1 MAALLTILIQTS
13 PIPSHPSTA
22 LLEALFRSF
31 DRHIKEIRC
40 LAKIYILCDGYEE
53 VEDDDVDGRSS
64 DKKRKDGTKRGR
76 VSRDAADRYREHLK
90 RLRAK
95 LDQPP
100 FAAAPSS
107 SCGDTWDVEMVELP
121 ERHGSACAIKAAF
134 DMGLVTTPF
143 VMVAQHDN
151 FFVSEIALPSILEAM
166 THNEWIKCMHFLSTA
181 TFDYVKKSR
190 RRYGIDLEPF
200 VRHDVDNLDGSLI
213 PLLFW
218 YGRTAI
224 ARTDYYTHFVLKEER
239 TLRVGDHLEE
249 LLGVNQLRDIQKRG
263 VAEVHPLWG
272 NFVLDQG
279 QEVLY
284 HLSGRRVRAAAAD
297 PSSDEMLHNGH
308 KLHSPKVNESDTL
321 PGQAPT
327 DESCRSFTTARS
339 VRAVVA
345 GLEIIPK
352 EESNVDTVGD
362 GAPRGKFKQR
372 CFRCGEK
379 GHSYRYCPDA
389 KGGAATGHRNYWLI
403 NYTYVTYQV
412 FALRM

>member
-1 MAALLTILIQTS
+1 MI
-13 PIPSHPSTA
+13 
-22 LLEALFRSF
+22 
-31 DRHIKEIRC
+31 
-40 LAKIYILCDGYEE
+40 
-53 VEDDDVDGRSS
+53 
-64 DKKRKDGTKRGR
+64 
-76 VSRDAADRYREHLK
+76 
-90 RLRAK
+90 
-95 LDQPP
+95 
-100 FAAAPSS
+100 
-107 SCGDTWDVEMVELP
+107 ELP

-151 FFVSEIALPSILEAM
+151 FFVSEISLPSILEAM

-190 RRYGIDLEPF
+190 RRYRIDLEPF
-200 VRHDVDNLDGSLI
+200 ARHDVDNLEGSLI

-224 ARTDYYTHFVLKEER
+224 SRTDYYNNFVLQR

-249 LLGVNQLRDIQKRG
+249 VLGVNQLRDIQKRG
-263 VAEVHPLWG
+263 VSGAHPLWG
-272 NFVLDQG
+272 NFVLDKG

-284 HLSGRRVRAAAAD
+284 HLSGRRVRATTAD
-297 PSSDEMLHNGH
+297 PSSEEVHALDNGH
-308 KLHSPKVNESDTL
+308 EFRSSRVNEGHAL

-327 DESCRSFTTARS
+327 DEASGSFTTARS

-345 GLEIIPK
+345 GLEIIPM
-352 EESNVDTVGD
+352 EESMKNTGDD

-389 KGGAATGHRNYWLI
+389 KGEQQPTAETIDL
-403 NYTYVTYQV
+403 
-412 FALRM
+412 